1 MNRFLFLFFILG
13 ILNVNAQI
21 KNSSLLKG
29 RVSTND
35 SISISSIHV
44 INKTRGSATITND
57 DGYFEIFSTVK
68 DTIIISAIQF
78 SVKIIVVNNEM
89 LDSKEIVI
97 PLEEFIN
104 QLSEVIV
111 KPHNLSGD
119 LFKDFENSGVK
130 AINFYNMGIPGFKGK
145 RKEKIVSSKSLIM
158 STIFLPLGGSVDIE
172 AVYKHVSGYYKRL
185 KKKRKLDIEF
195 DVVANLIKFY
205 GIDYFI
211 ETYEV
216 TEDKVYE
223 FVSGTYENFPLK
235 QSFKRNEH
243 NKVMEYF
250 DQNHIRVL
258 SNQ

>member
-1 MNRFLFLFFILG
+1 M
-13 ILNVNAQI
+13 
-21 KNSSLLKG
+21 
-29 RVSTND
+29 
-35 SISISSIHV
+35 
-44 INKTRGSATITND
+44 
-57 DGYFEIFSTVK
+57 
-68 DTIIISAIQF
+68 
-78 SVKIIVVNNEM
+78 
-89 LDSKEIVI
+89 
-97 PLEEFIN
+97 
-104 QLSEVIV
+104 
-111 KPHNLSGD
+111 
-119 LFKDFENSGVK
+119 FKDFENSGVK

-158 STIFLPLGGSVDIE
+158 STIFLPLGAPVDIE

-258 SNQ
+258 SNE